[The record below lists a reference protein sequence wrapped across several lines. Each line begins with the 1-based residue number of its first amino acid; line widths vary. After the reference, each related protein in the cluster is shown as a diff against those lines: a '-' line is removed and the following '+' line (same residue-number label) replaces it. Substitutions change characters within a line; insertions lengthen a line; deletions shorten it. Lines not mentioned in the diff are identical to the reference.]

1 MKISRV
7 YNQVV
12 PDNLEE
18 EKKEVWRETNCRKIR
33 NKGRRKEG
41 THEKEG
47 RKQGS
52 NKGSKLEGQVGKEK
66 GKEA

>member
-1 MKISRV
+1 MKKSRV

-52 NKGSKLEGQVGKEK
+52 NKGSR
-66 GKEA
+66 